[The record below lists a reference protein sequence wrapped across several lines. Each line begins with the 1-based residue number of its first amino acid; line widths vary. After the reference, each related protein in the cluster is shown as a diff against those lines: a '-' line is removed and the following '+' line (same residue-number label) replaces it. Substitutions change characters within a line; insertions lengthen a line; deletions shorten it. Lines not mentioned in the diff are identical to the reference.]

1 MKRSF
6 FYIFLNLNMRLF
18 TATNICDQKSVFK
31 CLINNICFKKNHKHT
46 FNPQFV
52 LLRIQN
58 TCFGL
63 KIQNIQKKPT
73 NLNSKI
79 QRTSNDLWILERNRN
94 FFLADANVCLLSDQE
109 LNEHCR
115 YLSSE
120 WTFHLLIHFEYTH
133 SAVGFG
139 WEQQQQQ
146 YSSVFSDS
154 NAPNF
159 PQSVCTEHSGPSI
172 PTSVVERNV

>member
-1 MKRSF
+1 MTKQLWEFLMNNANNGTVFFNKMKRSF

-79 QRTSNDLWILERNRN
+79 QRTSNDL
-94 FFLADANVCLLSDQE
+94 
-109 LNEHCR
+109 
-115 YLSSE
+115 
-120 WTFHLLIHFEYTH
+120 
-133 SAVGFG
+133 
-139 WEQQQQQ
+139 
-146 YSSVFSDS
+146 
-154 NAPNF
+154 
-159 PQSVCTEHSGPSI
+159 
-172 PTSVVERNV
+172 

>member
-1 MKRSF
+1 MTKQLWEFLMNYANNGTVFFNKMNRSF
-6 FYIFLNLNMRLF
+6 FYICLNLNMRLF

-31 CLINNICFKKNHKHT
+31 CLINIIFLKKIINTHLIHNLYCCGYKTPVFVWKFKT
-46 FNPQFV
+46 S
-52 LLRIQN
+52 R
-58 TCFGL
+58 
-63 KIQNIQKKPT
+63 KKPT

-146 YSSVFSDS
+146 
-154 NAPNF
+154 
-159 PQSVCTEHSGPSI
+159 QQ
-172 PTSVVERNV
+172 

>member
-1 MKRSF
+1 MELNDKTIVGIFNELCKQRHGIFNKIKRSF

-63 KIQNIQKKPT
+63 KIQNIQKKTDKFKFENST
-73 NLNSKI
+73 NIERFMNIGAQPKFLSCRRKRLFVVRSRAE
-79 QRTSNDLWILERNRN
+79 RTLPL
-94 FFLADANVCLLSDQE
+94 
-109 LNEHCR
+109 
-115 YLSSE
+115 
-120 WTFHLLIHFEYTH
+120 FE
-133 SAVGFG
+133 F
-139 WEQQQQQ
+139 
-146 YSSVFSDS
+146 
-154 NAPNF
+154 
-159 PQSVCTEHSGPSI
+159 
-172 PTSVVERNV
+172 

>member
-1 MKRSF
+1 
-6 FYIFLNLNMRLF
+6 MRLSA
-18 TATNICDQKSVFK
+18 ATNIFDQKSVFK
-31 CLINNICFKKNHKHT
+31 FPINNIFFEKSHKHT

-63 KIQNIQKKPT
+63 KIQNIQKKT
-73 NLNSKI
+73 DKFKSKI
-79 QRTSNDLWILERNRN
+79 QRILNDLWILERNRN
-94 FFLADANVCLLSDQE
+94 FFIADANVCLLSDQE

-159 PQSVCTEHSGPSI
+159 PQSVCTVHSGPSI
-172 PTSVVERNV
+172 STSVVERNF